1 MSLLD
6 PSSLPLAQRLALT
19 YAPRGVRG
27 AVLSLLALDNRLAA
41 ILRQGGEP
49 VIAQIKLAWWR
60 DRLGEDPAAWPT
72 GEPLL
77 ETLRDWPGGA
87 QGLVPLV
94 DGWEALLAEDLTMAA
109 IEQFAQGRA
118 LAWQSLAPPACEAV
132 AAAAARE
139 WALADLARNLGTEE
153 EAAAARRLVQASKPV
168 RQRLPRNLRPLGVML
183 VLTRR
188 ALDRDS
194 GELLDG
200 AGALFAAL
208 RVGLTGR

>member
-1 MSLLD
+1 MLLLD
-6 PSSLPLAQRLALT
+6 PASLPLAQRLALT

-27 AVLSLLALDNRLAA
+27 PVLALLSLDNRLAA

-49 VIAQIKLAWWR
+49 MIAQIKLAWWR
-60 DRLGEDPAAWPT
+60 DRLGEDPAAWPA

-77 ETLRDWPGGA
+77 EALRAWPGGPP
-87 QGLVPLV
+87 GLVPLV
-94 DGWEALLAEDLTMAA
+94 DGWEALLAEDLTMSA
-109 IEQFAQGRA
+109 IEQFARGRA
-118 LAWQSLAPPACEAV
+118 LAWQSLARPGSEAV

-139 WALADLARNLGTEE
+139 WALADLARNLGTDE
-153 EAAAARRLVQASKPV
+153 EASAARRLVQAGKPM
-168 RQRLPRNLRPLGVML
+168 RQPLPRNLRPLGVML

-194 GELLDG
+194 AELLDG